1 MADLAAAR
9 QVCRELALRHYENFP
24 VGRFGVPKDRRPD
37 IHAVYAFARMADD
50 FADEPQY
57 EGKRLELLDDWGR
70 KLETCRQAPEE
81 PVFVALG
88 DTIGRLNLPLEPFR
102 DLLSAFRQDVGT
114 PRYAHWNDVLDYCR
128 RSANP
133 IGRLV
138 LLVTAQDSEEARP
151 LSDDLCTALQLT
163 NFWQDLSVD
172 HPRGRSYLPQ
182 ADAAMFGVDLEKL
195 VAGEVEGNGDAEE
208 LLEVVGERT
217 AALYESSHELLG
229 LLKGG
234 LRMEIAATWLGGSGI
249 LEDTMGEGIEA
260 FTERPEL
267 GRFAKLRI
275 AAQAV
280 LGLA

>member
-1 MADLAAAR
+1 
-9 QVCRELALRHYENFP
+9 VCRDLALRHYENFP
-24 VGRFGVPKDRRPD
+24 VGRFGVPRDRRPD

-57 EGKRLELLDDWGR
+57 EGKRLALLDDWGK
-70 KLETCRQAPEE
+70 KLESCLTSPEE

-88 DTIGRLNLPLEPFR
+88 DTIRRLQLPLDPFR

-138 LLVTAQDSEEARP
+138 LAVTGQESPEALA

-172 HPRGRSYLPQ
+172 HPRGRSYLPK
-182 ADAAMFGVDLEKL
+182 ADAAMFGVDLERL
-195 VAGEVEGNGDAEE
+195 VAGDPNGDVEQ
-208 LLEVVGERT
+208 LLEVVGDRT
-217 AALYESSHELLG
+217 ANLYESAQPLLKM
-229 LLKGG
+229 LKGG
-234 LRMEIAATWLGGSGI
+234 LRIEITATWLGGSQI
-249 LEDTMGEGIEA
+249 LEESMALGAEA
-260 FTERPEL
+260 LSDRPEL
-267 GRFAKLRI
+267 HNFDKALI
-275 AAQAV
+275 AAKAV
-280 LGLA
+280 LGLV